1 MDRPK
6 GWLMATTIS
15 IDDEQEISA
24 DNTVD
29 FSSETFQGTFHSGFS
44 DYNYGAVGA
53 VPSLTTIDL
62 STVTASNITIGSISG
77 IGVTTGTGYTIGNG
91 GVGHANA
98 VWTTSGTGS
107 VNWNQ
112 SAVGGIYANPAMEV
126 NQGGKLALKGD
137 NADIDINGKS
147 MVKWMQAME
156 ERMNWMQPNVELE
169 KEWDDLKKLGDRYR
183 KLEQKCKEKAEMWK
197 KLKSMPKPEIG

>member
-6 GWLMATTIS
+6 GWLMA
-15 IDDEQEISA
+15 IDINLADEQEISTT
-24 DNTVD
+24 DTID
-29 FSSETFQGTFHSGFS
+29 FSSGLTLGGFS
-44 DYNYGAVGA
+44 DHNYGAI
-53 VPSLTTIDL
+53 PSLTTTDL
-62 STVTASNITIGSISG
+62 SSLTTSSITIGNTSG
-77 IGVTTGTGYTIGNG
+77 HGYTIGNG
-91 GVGHANA
+91 GVGLGNSNV
-98 VWTTSGTGS
+98 VWTTSGTSTGI
-107 VNWNQ
+107 NWNQ
-112 SAVGGIYANPAMEV
+112 SAVGGIYHNPAMEV
-126 NQGGKLALKGD
+126 NQGGKLALKGE

-197 KLKSMPKPEIG
+197 KLKSMPKPEIR

>member
-6 GWLMATTIS
+6 GWLMA
-15 IDDEQEISA
+15 IDINLADEQEISTT
-24 DNTVD
+24 DTID
-29 FSSETFQGTFHSGFS
+29 FSSGLTLGGFS
-44 DYNYGAVGA
+44 DHNYGAI
-53 VPSLTTIDL
+53 PSLTTTDL
-62 STVTASNITIGSISG
+62 SSLTTSSITIGNTSG
-77 IGVTTGTGYTIGNG
+77 HGYTIGNG
-91 GVGHANA
+91 GVGLGNSNV
-98 VWTTSGTGS
+98 VWTTSGTSTGI
-107 VNWNQ
+107 NWNQ
-112 SAVGGIYANPAMEV
+112 SAVGGIYHNPAMEV
-126 NQGGKLALKGD
+126 NQGGKLALKGE

-183 KLEQKCKEKAEMWK
+183 KLEQKCREKAEMWK

>member
-6 GWLMATTIS
+6 GWLMATTIN

-24 DNTVD
+24 DNSIN
-29 FSSETFQGTFHSGFS
+29 FSSGTFHSGFS
-44 DYNYGAVGA
+44 DYNYGA

-77 IGVTTGTGYTIGNG
+77 IGVTTGTGYSIGSNG
-91 GVGHANA
+91 THPNA

-169 KEWDDLKKLGDRYR
+169 AEWDDLKKLGDRYR

-197 KLKSMPKPEIG
+197 KLKSMPKPEIR

>member
-1 MDRPK
+1 
-6 GWLMATTIS
+6 MATTIS

-53 VPSLTTIDL
+53 VPSLTTTDL
-62 STVTASNITIGSISG
+62 SSLTTSSITIGNTSG
-77 IGVTTGTGYTIGNG
+77 HGYTIGNG
-91 GVGHANA
+91 GVGLGHSNV
-98 VWTTSGTGS
+98 VWTTSGTSTGI
-107 VNWNQ
+107 NWNQ
-112 SAVGGIYANPAMEV
+112 SAVGGIYHNPAMEV

-147 MVKWMQAME
+147 MIKWMQAME

-183 KLEQKCKEKAEMWK
+183 KLEQKCREKADVWK
-197 KLKSMPKPEIG
+197 KLKSMPKPEIR

>member
-6 GWLMATTIS
+6 GWLMAITINLAE
-15 IDDEQEISA
+15 EQENSTTDTI
-24 DNTVD
+24 N
-29 FSSETFQGTFHSGFS
+29 FSSGSTMGGLRFS
-44 DYNYGAVGA
+44 NGAI
-53 VPSLTTIDL
+53 PSLTTVDL
-62 STVTASNITIGSISG
+62 SKLSTSSITIGD
-77 IGVTTGTGYTIGNG
+77 TTAPSYTIGSG
-91 GVGHANA
+91 GIGLTHSNT
-98 VWTTSGTGS
+98 VWTTQSTGTS
-107 VNWNQ
+107 INWNQ

-147 MVKWMQAME
+147 LVRWMQVME

-183 KLEQKCKEKAEMWK
+183 KLEQKCREKADMWK
-197 KLKSMPKPEIG
+197 KLKSMPKPEIR